1 MYIDNY
7 AEFCDATAITVTT
20 TNALIGDVIDL
31 GAAPTTRNLGSGEQV
46 YLVLTID
53 DAVTSGGSATVT
65 FTLLSDS
72 TANLATSATTHW
84 TSGAIAK
91 ATLVAGYK
99 FCVPLPHGNYE
110 RYLGLFAAT
119 GTAELTGGTCS
130 ASLVLDAPYWV
141 ALPDAL

>member
-7 AEFCDATAITVTT
+7 AEFCDTTTITATT
-20 TNALIGDVIDL
+20 TNAIIGDVIDL

-53 DAVTSGGSATVT
+53 DAVTSESSANVT

-99 FCVPLPHGNYE
+99 ICVPLPHGNYE
-110 RYLGLFAAT
+110 RYMGLFAEPSAAL
-119 GTAELTGGTCS
+119 TAGTCS